1 MLPFYVLVTLPQVKM
16 RDKER
21 MGPLYSEGRGVLSL
35 PWPIHLC
42 EKGESPPALLFFQL
56 NLRRAW
62 FTITKREREE
72 SCSLPGSW

>member
-21 MGPLYSEGRGVLSL
+21 TGPLYCQGRGVLSL

-42 EKGESPPALLFFQL
+42 EGGEPTSTFIFPVEPQ
-56 NLRRAW
+56 
-62 FTITKREREE
+62 E
-72 SCSLPGSW
+72 SVVYNH